1 MKYIIF
7 LILSAIMIL
16 NACTATDD
24 ACVELTL
31 DSGWEFRQAGE
42 SQWRTATVPGSVHS
56 DLLQQ
61 GLIPDMFYRANEDSI
76 QWIERVDWEYRTRFT
91 PDAALRRAGYVE
103 LDFKGLDTY
112 ADVYLNDSLILQ
124 ADNMFIAWQV
134 PVSGLLRQGENELR
148 IYFRSPVNVGL
159 EKLRQL
165 PYLLKATNEQAPEDE
180 RTNIFTRKAPFHYGW
195 DWGPRLVTSGIW
207 RPVHLRAWSLA
218 AIEDIYIEKISV
230 SPERAEYKA
239 HLNVKAEQA
248 GEYGA
253 RLVVQGLAGEFSQ
266 SARMEPGVHT
276 LTIPFSI
283 ENPSLWWTAGLG
295 EPHLYSLDIDL
306 YSGNRKI
313 DGRSQR
319 IGVRDIQLVQEPD
332 EIGRSFRFELNGV
345 PVFMKG
351 ANYIPSHT
359 ITPMVTPE
367 VYSRVI
373 ADAVAA
379 NMNML
384 RVWGGAI
391 YEEDLFYDLCDENGI
406 LIWQDFM
413 FACALMPA
421 DEQHWDNI
429 RKEAEYNVR
438 RLRNHPSMAL
448 WCGNNENLTAWHH
461 WGWKEAYPDSI
472 SQVLWNGYDKIFHQ
486 ILRQA
491 VAEHHPELT
500 YWSSSPSSYIDRLP
514 DRKSGDEHDW
524 TIWFGQAPYENYLT
538 NVPRFVSEYGLQA
551 YPEVKTLRSV
561 MEDGDLEWNSPMM
574 DRRQRSRMDWITP
587 GFSGNGMIL
596 RYLERYYPSPVDF
609 AEVSYLSQLSQA
621 LAWRYAIE
629 GHRRAMPWCMGSL
642 YWQIND
648 CWPTVSWASVDYY
661 GTWKASHYMARRSF
675 EPVLVTGY
683 LETGRVNVHAVS
695 DRLEELNGI
704 LRLELMDFDGT
715 VLKTEDIPF
724 AVQNSSVRV
733 LSRSVTE
740 VLSGRDPRRS
750 VLRLRLMQGE
760 EVLAANNM
768 LFTLPKNIDL
778 PEVQIGMQAV
788 REGSDWLLTLQSDSL
803 AKDVYLSTEKE
814 GRFSDNF
821 FDLLPG
827 ETVEVRL
834 SATDVADPD
843 AEISVRCLNGLEHY
857 R

>member
-1 MKYIIF
+1 
-7 LILSAIMIL
+7 MITA
-16 NACTATDD
+16 ACTSPDD
-24 ACVELTL
+24 SYRQLTL

-56 DLLQQ
+56 DLLQH
-61 GLIPDMFYRANEDSI
+61 GLIPEMFYRANEDSI
-76 QWIERVDWEYRTRFT
+76 QWIEKMDWEYRTRFT
-91 PDAALRRAGYVE
+91 PDASLRRAGYVE

-112 ADVYLNDSLILQ
+112 ADVYLNDSLVLQ
-124 ADNMFIAWQV
+124 ADNMFVAWQV
-134 PVSGLLRQGENELR
+134 PVGGLLQPGENELR
-148 IYFRSPVNVGL
+148 VYFHSPVNVGM

-239 HLNVKAEQA
+239 HIAIATEQA

-253 RLVVQGLAGEFSQ
+253 RLSVQGLAGDFNQ
-266 SARMEPGVHT
+266 GARLEPGVNI

-283 ENPSLWWTAGLG
+283 ENPRLWWTVGLG

-306 YSGNRKI
+306 YSGSRKI

-367 VYSRVI
+367 VYRRVI
-373 ADAVAA
+373 SDAVEA

-406 LIWQDFM
+406 LVWQDFM

-538 NVPRFVSEYGLQA
+538 NVPRFVSEYGLQSF
-551 YPEVKTLRSV
+551 PEVKTLRSV
-561 MEDGDLEWNSPMM
+561 MEETDLELNSGMM

-596 RYLERYYPSPVDF
+596 RYLERYYPSPGDF
-609 AEVSYLSQLSQA
+609 GELTYLSQLSQA
-621 LAWRYAIE
+621 LAWRHAIE

-661 GTWKASHYMARRSF
+661 GNWKASHYMARRSF
-675 EPVLVTGY
+675 APVLVTAYVENGM
-683 LETGRVNVHAVS
+683 VNVHAVS
-695 DRLEELNGI
+695 DMLEELNGI
-704 LRLELMDFDGT
+704 VRVELMDFEGA

-724 AVQNSSVRV
+724 AVQNSSARV

-740 VLSGRDPRRS
+740 VLSRRDPRRS
-750 VLRLRLMQGE
+750 MLRLRIMQGE

-768 LFTLPKNIDL
+768 FFTLPKNIAL
-778 PEVQIGMQAV
+778 PEVQIVMQAV
-788 REGSDWLLTLQSDSL
+788 RDGSDWLLTLQSDRL

-821 FDLLPG
+821 IDLLPG
-827 ETVEVRL
+827 QAVRVRL
-834 SATDVADPD
+834 SDTAVDDP
-843 AEISVRCLNGLEHY
+843 ERQVKIRCLNEVK